1 MTRVS
6 ATAARRDFAETL
18 NRVAYR
24 GERVVLERNGKD
36 IAVLISIEDLELLRK
51 FEDAMD
57 NAAADE
63 ANDEPGRSWDEI
75 KSEMGL

>member
-51 FEDAMD
+51 LEDAMD
-57 NAAADE
+57 NAAASKSI
-63 ANDEPGRSWDEI
+63 DEPGRSWDEI

>member
-6 ATAARRDFAETL
+6 ATAARRDFSEIL

-51 FEDAMD
+51 YEDAMD

-63 ANDEPGRSWDEI
+63 VIDEPGRSWDEI
-75 KSEMGL
+75 KAEMGL